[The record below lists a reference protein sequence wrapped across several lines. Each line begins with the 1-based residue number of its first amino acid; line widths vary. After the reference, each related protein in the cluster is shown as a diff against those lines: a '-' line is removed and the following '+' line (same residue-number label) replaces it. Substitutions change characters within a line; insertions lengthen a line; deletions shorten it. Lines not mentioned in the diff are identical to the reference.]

1 MAGPIPDDGDDFN
14 SKIIAEFR
22 ANEGRVGGPLA
33 GTPIMLIRHIGAK
46 SGIERVT
53 PLAYT
58 PQGDGRF
65 VIVASNGG
73 SPTHPSWYYNLKASP
88 RIEVEV
94 GAERFTVLVEALEG
108 TARAVLWPKVVATSP
123 SVGQFQAKTTRQ
135 IPLFVLTREARP

>member
-1 MAGPIPDDGDDFN
+1 MAGPIPDDVDDFN
-14 SKIIAEFR
+14 SKIVAEFR

-33 GTPIMLIRHIGAK
+33 GTPIMLIHHIGAK

-53 PLAYT
+53 PLAYDM
-58 PQGDGRF
+58 QGDGRF

-88 RIEVEV
+88 TIEVEV
-94 GAERFTVLVEALEG
+94 GTERFTVLAEAVEG
-108 TARAVLWPKVVATSP
+108 TTRAALWPKVVATSP

-135 IPLFVLTREARP
+135 IPLFVLTREA